1 MSLSVLIAAG
11 GASWESDAVTT
22 LEASPAVSG
31 VRRCVDVLDLVATA
45 AAGHAH
51 AALLS
56 IDLPGLDTDVVH
68 RLVEA
73 RVTPIGIA
81 AADDAYAVS
90 RFDALGVGT
99 RTPVSGLDRLDDL
112 VVTAEDLPDT
122 PEELGPLLPGSETT
136 QAGRGRIVTVW
147 GPTGAPGRSTVAMGF
162 ACEAAA
168 AGTPTLLIDADTYG
182 GAAAQMLAVL
192 DEVSGLL
199 AAARS
204 ADTGRLGPA
213 ELARHVRQVNDGLRV
228 LTGIGRADRWPQLR
242 VGSFERILDVA
253 RQLASVVIVDTG
265 FCIETDEELSY
276 DTAAPRRNAVTLSAL
291 ERADVVVA
299 VGSADPLGLTRLTR
313 GIHEVRDRSPDL
325 DLRVV
330 VNRMRDSLGW
340 SEDQIADMIA
350 RYAGPTP
357 IGFLPHDQAA
367 VDRAWVDG
375 TTLTEGRD
383 SALRQAIGE
392 LATALLGTR
401 RPRQRRFV
409 RRR

>member
-1 MSLSVLIAAG
+1 MSMSVLIAAG
-11 GASWESDAVTT
+11 GDAWESGAVAA
-22 LEASPAVSG
+22 LEGSAEVSE

-45 AAGHAH
+45 ASGHAH

-56 IDLPGLDTDVVH
+56 IDLPGLDTDVVQ
-68 RLVEA
+68 RLIEA

-81 AADDAYAVS
+81 EPGDTYAGS
-90 RFDALGVGT
+90 RFDALGVTT
-99 RTPVSGLDRLDDL
+99 RTPVSGLERIDDL
-112 VVTAEDLPDT
+112 VVTSAALPDGPEDFGT
-122 PEELGPLLPGSETT
+122 PPVDDADSAAGP
-136 QAGRGRIVTVW
+136 GRIVTVW

-168 AGTPTLLIDADTYG
+168 SGTSTLLIDADTYG
-182 GAAAQMLAVL
+182 GAIAQMLAVL

-213 ELARHVRQVNDGLRV
+213 ELSGHLRQVDRRLRV
-228 LTGIGRADRWPQLR
+228 LTGVGRADRWPQLR

-253 RQLASVVIVDTG
+253 RSLASVVIVDAG

-313 GIHEVRDRSPDL
+313 GIHEVRDRVPGL

-340 SEDQIADMIA
+340 SEDQIADTIA
-350 RYAGPTP
+350 RFAGPTP
-357 IGFLPHDQAA
+357 IGFLPDDRVA

-375 TTLTEGRD
+375 TTLSEGRD

-392 LATALLGTR
+392 LTTALLGTR
-401 RPRQRRFV
+401 RPRQRRFA